1 MPHGSGGNLHYCDM
15 CATQTLQCSQIYVYT
30 YLAQCA
36 NGNIAKCPIMQMER
50 SVSAEINI
58 VGNTI
63 YQMGIVEISSSVIHV
78 QSTQS

>member
-1 MPHGSGGNLHYCDM
+1 MPHSSGGNLHYCDI
-15 CATQTLQCSQIYVYT
+15 CAMRSLQCSQIYMYT

-36 NGNIAKCPIMQMER
+36 KGHIAKCPIMQMER
-50 SVSAEINI
+50 SYSAEINV

-63 YQMGIVEISSSVIHV
+63 YQMGIVEITNSVIHV